1 MESVEDV
8 TVSLQRAEQL
18 CENNDEWGARQEGE
32 KGNENGEYYPY
43 SQVCKYESSQLL
55 RVK

>member
-1 MESVEDV
+1 MEDV